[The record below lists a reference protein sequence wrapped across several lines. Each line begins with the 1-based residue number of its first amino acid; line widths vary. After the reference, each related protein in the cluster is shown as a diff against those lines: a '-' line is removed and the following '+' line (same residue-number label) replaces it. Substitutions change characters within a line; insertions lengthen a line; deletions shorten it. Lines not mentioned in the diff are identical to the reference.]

1 MSRLSTRTRLIDIHK
16 KLPIV
21 KLVKEFE
28 DDNNDTTPLT
38 SVDATNHTSST
49 TNITFTTCNSHLFR
63 LKSSSPIDLD
73 RQKVPSNILKK
84 FKTICL
90 FSNFNSNYHIF
101 VRCIKFLVRKQL
113 LKQSRLSLKLL
124 IHMNETIHR
133 HLVKLLLIYAQE
145 EVC

>member
-28 DDNNDTTPLT
+28 DDNNDTAPLT

-73 RQKVPSNILKK
+73 RQKVHQVPGKK
-84 FKTICL
+84 TASEIVTSEF
-90 FSNFNSNYHIF
+90 
-101 VRCIKFLVRKQL
+101 
-113 LKQSRLSLKLL
+113 
-124 IHMNETIHR
+124 
-133 HLVKLLLIYAQE
+133 
-145 EVC
+145 EVVDTYE